1 MAAVLVVAVVTA
13 AVAMMLTR
21 SLAAKIPKHLLI
33 SWNQISAAETFA
45 MLMAV
50 ALLSGVIPN
59 GKMGAGVAATKANR
73 VAGEKEGIVFIQQK
87 YRRGCE
93 LLQ

>member
-1 MAAVLVVAVVTA
+1 MAAVVVVAVVTA

-33 SWNQISAAETFA
+33 SWNQISVAETFA
-45 MLMAV
+45 MLM
-50 ALLSGVIPN
+50 
-59 GKMGAGVAATKANR
+59 ANR
-73 VAGEKEGIVFIQQK
+73 VAGEKEGIVCIQQK